1 MTVYS
6 IQKTEGDTVKIPS
19 DVLSTLSVRNGEYL
33 VFKGNRAKKEITVS
47 PLISSLVKAAEMKL
61 MIRNVPGTNAKVD
74 KVLGDLGINI
84 VFGRGGQVDEGI
96 YISVKLL
103 DFSSAKVSVKEVQR
117 EIEKIDDVIDL
128 IVEEI

>member
-19 DVLSTLSVRNGEYL
+19 DVLSTLSVRSGEYL
-33 VFKGNRAKKEITVS
+33 VFKGNRAKKEIIVK
-47 PLISSLVKAAEMKL
+47 PLISSLVKAAEMKIML
-61 MIRNVPGTNAKVD
+61 KNVPGTNAKVD

-103 DFSSAKVSVKEVQR
+103 DFSNTNVGVKQVQH
-117 EIEKIDDVIDL
+117 EIEKIDEVVDL

>member
-33 VFKGNRAKKEITVS
+33 VFKGNRAKKEIIVS